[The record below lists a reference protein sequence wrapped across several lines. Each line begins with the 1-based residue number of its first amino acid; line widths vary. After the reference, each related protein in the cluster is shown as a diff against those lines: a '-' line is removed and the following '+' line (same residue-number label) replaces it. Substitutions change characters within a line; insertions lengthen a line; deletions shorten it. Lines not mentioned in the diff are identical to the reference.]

1 MPDEKDR
8 EALRTLR
15 LVCVALMAGVVVLG
29 VVVAALLLGGLE
41 PLAPGLEGLLLPV
54 TGGYALLSLVAAP
67 LLESALRRV
76 PAGADR
82 AQAMGRFSTAVI
94 VGMALREGAALLAVV
109 AALLTGDLAWGLG
122 LATVVLL
129 AMALAL
135 PTDRKLQDSLRT
147 TR

>member
-29 VVVAALLLGGLE
+29 VVVAALLLGGR
-41 PLAPGLEGLLLPV
+41 LLLPV